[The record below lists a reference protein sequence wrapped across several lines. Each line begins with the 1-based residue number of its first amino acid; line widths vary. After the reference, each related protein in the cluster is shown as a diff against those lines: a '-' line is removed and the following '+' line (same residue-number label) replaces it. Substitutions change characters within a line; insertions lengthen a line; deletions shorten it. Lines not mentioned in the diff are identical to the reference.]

1 MQLLQNLN
9 EPTFFTLIMGLWM
22 DISRIISRE
31 HASINLGY
39 FSELQNNDL
48 QFPVDCAEFP
58 MSRTMEQG
66 S

>member
-1 MQLLQNLN
+1 
-9 EPTFFTLIMGLWM
+9 M

-31 HASINLGY
+31 HASIDFNLGH